1 MELADLANNLMLA
14 QIGGGALAG
23 IAVGYA
29 TKKVTKIILFFS
41 GLCLLGLYG
50 LMKMG
55 VITVHWDAVS
65 HGIESGT
72 RSMASVMVG
81 VVKELS
87 ATFVGFTGGFWI
99 GLKLR

>member
-23 IAVGYA
+23 VAVGYA
-29 TKKVTKIILFFS
+29 TKRVTKMILFFS
-41 GLCLLGLYG
+41 GLCLLGLYA

-55 VITVHWDAVS
+55 FITVHWDAVS
-65 HGIESGT
+65 QGIESGT

-87 ATFVGFTGGFWI
+87 AAFLGFTGGFWM